1 MAAPRVLETSPIP
14 LAAALCAAAAC
25 CAPALAQP
33 FFSVANNGPSGLLGD
48 VIYENAGG
56 GVPVPIGGGPGMGLG
71 RAGDELI
78 GLAPVVV
85 DLAPGPGLATSD
97 FVICFSVDPFAVGI
111 SRFRITQQHLFRQ
124 AQNNQEAGDAF
135 LSTEALRRGVGV
147 LPPPASMGLN
157 NNALAVNQ
165 SPFYPNDFALFPA
178 ADPGAFVLPD
188 TPLDDVDA
196 SLNITDATPP
206 AVFFTLSGD
215 SPSHPFLPGPDSGA
229 TIFFDS
235 EIQVGGTETIFAQ
248 PGQIGLDILD
258 EIDGLIVLDDNLNG
272 VFDGTDAVYFS
283 LSPDSPTLLALGL
296 QPGDVLVFENGN
308 LALFAEG
315 IIFGLA
321 PGDNMNALD
330 MVPLVNGS
338 AEDTINTMVSCP
350 SDYNGDTVIDTL
362 DVLAFLNVW
371 VPQDPRGDFNGDGQ
385 IDTLDVLD
393 FLNSWAGGC

>member
-1 MAAPRVLETSPIP
+1 MAALRILESTPNP

-25 CAPALAQP
+25 CAPAIAQP

-48 VIYENAGG
+48 VIYENS
-56 GVPVPIGGGPGMGLG
+56 GVGFPVPIGGGPGMGLG

-97 FVICFSVDPFAVGI
+97 FVICFSVDPFAVGV

-147 LPPPASMGLN
+147 LPPPASMGLD

-165 SPFYPNDFALFPA
+165 SPRYPSDFALAPS
-178 ADPGAFVLPD
+178 ADPGTFVLPD
-188 TPLDDVDA
+188 TPLDDIDA
-196 SLNITDATPP
+196 SLNPTDATPP
-206 AVFFTLSGD
+206 SVFFTLSGE

-229 TIFFDS
+229 TIFLDV
-235 EIQVGGTETIFAQ
+235 EIQVGGTESVFAQ
-248 PGQIGLDILD
+248 PGQMGLDILD

-272 VFDGTDAVYFS
+272 ILDGTDAVYFS
-283 LSPDSPTLLALGL
+283 LAPDSPTLIALGL
-296 QPGDVLVFENGN
+296 QPGDELVFENGN
-308 LALFAEG
+308 LALFAPG
-315 IIFGLA
+315 TVFGLA

-338 AEDTINTMVSCP
+338 AEDTINAMVACP

-371 VPQDPRGDFNGDGQ
+371 VPRDPRGDFNGDGQ

-393 FLNSWAGGC
+393 FLNAWAGGC

>member
-1 MAAPRVLETSPIP
+1 MAAPDSPRSTRTP

-25 CAPALAQP
+25 CAPAFAQP

-48 VIYENAGG
+48 VIYENNGSG
-56 GVPVPIGGGPGMGLG
+56 FPVPIGGGAGMGLG

-165 SPFYPNDFALFPA
+165 SQFYPNDFALLPA
-178 ADPGAFVLPD
+178 VDPRVFVLPD

-196 SLNITDATPP
+196 TLNSTDATPP
-206 AVFFTLSGD
+206 SVFFTLSGD
-215 SPSHPFLPGPDSGA
+215 SPSHAFLPGPDSGA
-229 TIFFDS
+229 TIFFDV
-235 EIQVGGTETIFAQ
+235 EIQVGGTETVFAQ
-248 PGQIGLDILD
+248 PSQIGLDNLD
-258 EIDGLIVLDDNLNG
+258 QIDGLIVLDDNLNG

-296 QPGDVLVFENGN
+296 QPGDVLAFENGN

-315 IIFGLA
+315 VVFGLA

-338 AEDTINTMVSCP
+338 AEDTINSMVFCP
-350 SDYNGDTVIDTL
+350 SDYNGDTVINTL
-362 DVLAFLNVW
+362 DVLAF
-371 VPQDPRGDFNGDGQ
+371 
-385 IDTLDVLD
+385 
-393 FLNSWAGGC
+393 